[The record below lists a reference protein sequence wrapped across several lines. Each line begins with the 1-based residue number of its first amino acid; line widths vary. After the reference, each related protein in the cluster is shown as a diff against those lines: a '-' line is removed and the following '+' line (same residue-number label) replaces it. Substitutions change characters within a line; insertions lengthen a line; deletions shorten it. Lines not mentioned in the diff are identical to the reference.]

1 MSVSRRD
8 FKRRLHDGSILAD
21 PRFHAPNTGSIT
33 PLNIA
38 RDDTQ
43 HYGVEREGNDI
54 EIALGMLPPFKVPVP
69 VAIKFAL
76 LILRKCGVEVDN
88 GQEAQ

>member
-8 FKRRLHDGSILAD
+8 FKRKLHDGSILAD
-21 PRFHAPNTGSIT
+21 PRFNAPSTG

-38 RDDTQ
+38 RDDAQ
-43 HYGVEREGNDI
+43 HYGVERDGNDI
-54 EIALGMLPPFKVPVP
+54 EIALGMLPPFKVPVL

-76 LILRKCGVEVDN
+76 LILCKCGVEVDH
-88 GQEAQ
+88 GQEAN